1 MRVLHLLM
9 GILLTRLHAS
19 HQLYYQT
26 CQDYTIDKCTYD
38 QNGLIETLKDI
49 DESSCQFFCD
59 VVYKGLC
66 NFFIYDHQ
74 QVMCELLQEPFGN
87 YVDSCHKAGGPP
99 SPSID
104 FCEKSADPCKVF
116 IFVFSNRYFHI
127 MIVKRLCI
135 HIVKKSILYFYRSF
149 LKGIVD
155 MREIF

>member
-87 YVDSCHKAGGPP
+87 YVDFDRAFASTSSQFRPM
-99 SPSID
+99 SIG
-104 FCEKSADPCKVF
+104 STSTPAPAL
-116 IFVFSNRYFHI
+116 S
-127 MIVKRLCI
+127 
-135 HIVKKSILYFYRSF
+135 RS
-149 LKGIVD
+149 L
-155 MREIF
+155 MLH

>member
-127 MIVKRLCI
+127 DRKTPMHSYCQEINI
-135 HIVKKSILYFYRSF
+135 IF
-149 LKGIVD
+149 L
-155 MREIF
+155 